1 MTIKELMKE
10 LEKYDENTVVT
21 VREYDGSDEKC
32 RKITKI
38 AMVPKPDH
46 LTPSLKKQ
54 INKTK
59 SGVIY
64 LTSIKNL
71 E

>member
-1 MTIKELMKE
+1 MTVKELIKKLKE
-10 LEKYDENTVVT
+10 YDEDTVVT
-21 VREYDGSDEKC
+21 VQEYDGSEEKC

-46 LTPSLKKQ
+46 LTPGLKKQ

-59 SGVIY
+59 SDVIY